1 VVVTADLTTNLEVV
15 KDAVWGAGI
24 QKRARV
30 TPCTTRSPN
39 ISSKTFEHDGAE
51 NCSRD
56 RQRRISTVWRTRR
69 STRRHERQVVPVQGD
84 LSGA

>member
-39 ISSKTFEHDGAE
+39 ISSKTFERDGAE

-56 RQRRISTVWRTRR
+56 RQRRISTVWRTP
-69 STRRHERQVVPVQGD
+69 SVPTIVRH
-84 LSGA
+84 